1 MRQRSR
7 CENAFSLPIPTR
19 ALVLLQRLA
28 SVFASDRMS
37 KTYGIALVSLALRG
51 EGMTNE
57 LHVSL
62 SALLGISVRCKPD
75 ARFACSRQRGF
86 ERDSAHSKI

>member
-1 MRQRSR
+1 
-7 CENAFSLPIPTR
+7 
-19 ALVLLQRLA
+19 
-28 SVFASDRMS
+28 
-37 KTYGIALVSLALRG
+37 
-51 EGMTNE
+51 MTNE

-86 ERDSAHSKI
+86 ERDSAHSQDLTRVLRLR